1 MICSPGGIRGERTS
15 ATTALLTWDEP
26 YTRCVYCPY
35 NASGYEVMAEG
46 IATITVSR
54 PPCVINGLNPNQEY
68 FFYLYAK
75 AAGNI
80 RSNPSRARI
89 GRYVPDRTPPSKPT
103 ELRTESVV
111 GNRVDLAWVASV
123 DNGGVVG
130 YQIFCDGKLIGN
142 TDSTRYA
149 VADLN
154 DATTYIFMVRAQD
167 PDGNHAD
174 SDPLMVTIPDL
185 GGPTTPGSF
194 RVIAAITHDTISV
207 GWLPS
212 YGDARMAYEIFVD
225 TVYLATTGN
234 TYRRIEGLRPG
245 TTYSFSVRAV
255 NTLGKRSG
263 STTIQATTTAAR

>member
-174 SDPLMVTIPDL
+174 SDPLMVSIPDL
-185 GGPTTPGSF
+185 GGPTIPGNF
-194 RVIAAITHDTISV
+194 RVIAAITRDTISV
-207 GWLPS
+207 GWFTSYSQPFQGLLTLAALSTRSVDTWAFAALPS
-212 YGDARMAYEIFVD
+212 SHSF
-225 TVYLATTGN
+225 
-234 TYRRIEGLRPG
+234 GLG
-245 TTYSFSVRAV
+245 TFGPR
-255 NTLGKRSG
+255 LLL
-263 STTIQATTTAAR
+263 TTALGWMFRASASRY